1 MLIISC
7 LDDAIT
13 RNTHILK
20 LEHARTRPVSAIQN
34 WITGNPCIARSETEF
49 LQHEDDL
56 MSLFS
61 LEDGTTTYLEGWVE
75 DKLIRL
81 FSRSYKVSPHPLIS
95 CLAALAS
102 LANIIIIT
110 KNRCETLSRDP
121 MVYIPRDNLVVHI
134 ARGLLG
140 LLAIIFIIGPVIV
153 CNYLESMLSRLIVIT
168 ASTTCFIG
176 FLLIG
181 TRAKTVEVLVAGA
194 AYVVYMIAHAFV
206 LFCVR
211 LADPIDR
218 YATVLTVFITQQ

>member
-1 MLIISC
+1 
-7 LDDAIT
+7 
-13 RNTHILK
+13 
-20 LEHARTRPVSAIQN
+20 
-34 WITGNPCIARSETEF
+34 
-49 LQHEDDL
+49 
-56 MSLFS
+56 
-61 LEDGTTTYLEGWVE
+61 
-75 DKLIRL
+75 
-81 FSRSYKVSPHPLIS
+81 
-95 CLAALAS
+95 
-102 LANIIIIT
+102 
-110 KNRCETLSRDP
+110 